1 MNEATTE
8 NVIICLL
15 ATEEAAEIPCATL
28 FRSDEPK
35 I

>member
-15 ATEEAAEIPCATL
+15 AIEEAAEIPCATL